1 MMKVS
6 KVFFFLTAIGTI
18 GYVLRNSIMSMVIRV
33 PILRRWGVRIAMNIP
48 FIRNK
53 MIGSMFK

>member
-1 MMKVS
+1 MKVS